1 MGQMALMSIFSWL
14 IDKQQTNKRE
24 GKNLGRNGNEWRC
37 RQVKWW
43 TVVDRLPGRRPSISR
58 VADVRKGVPRVCKVD
73 RSNRDDRDSMT
84 ATRTEEETH
93 GGNHTTLFLW
103 SITAT
108 KMPQWKKKTNLS
120 IAPHLVDPPLDAGQD
135 KWQLLYNE
143 QISFRK
149 TVPFITLTR
158 RFIFNFCL
166 ADSTVTISLE
176 KIIFHLENSH
186 FIVDRSGWFVLIRAT
201 KRGEW
206 L

>member
-58 VADVRKGVPRVCKVD
+58 VADVRKGAPRVCKVD

-108 KMPQWKKKTNLS
+108 KMPQWKKRQ
-120 IAPHLVDPPLDAGQD
+120 ID
-135 KWQLLYNE
+135 QLLRTWWTPHSTPVRTNDSCFTMSKFHFEKWYHLSRWRVDLSL
-143 QISFRK
+143 IS
-149 TVPFITLTR
+149 VWLTR
-158 RFIFNFCL
+158 RWQ
-166 ADSTVTISLE
+166 SV
-176 KIIFHLENSH
+176 
-186 FIVDRSGWFVLIRAT
+186 
-201 KRGEW
+201 
-206 L
+206 